1 MALAGLR
8 IAQTLRHDS
17 KVGEEDDQLRAL
29 VDAAGE
35 GDNVAVRELV
45 RRTQPAIW
53 RLCNVLG
60 SPGEEDDL
68 VQDTYLRA
76 FRSLPTYRGEAPITA
91 WLLSIARRVCADH
104 VRSRVRDRR
113 LAGVLAQ
120 RVEDQWVA
128 APGNPTLDLLKMID
142 PDRREAFVL
151 TQVAGLSYDEA
162 AVVLDCPIG
171 TIRSRVA
178 RARADLLDEVR
189 AAEAS

>member
-1 MALAGLR
+1 M
-8 IAQTLRHDS
+8 
-17 KVGEEDDQLRAL
+17 GEVSVHMRAL
-29 VDAAGE
+29 VDAARE
-35 GDNVAVRELV
+35 GDDVAVRELV

-104 VRSRVRDRR
+104 VRHRVRERR
-113 LAGVLAQ
+113 LVGALAQ
-120 RVEDQWVA
+120 GTDDEWVA
-128 APGNPTLDLLKMID
+128 APGNPTMDLLDAID

-162 AVVLDCPIG
+162 AVVLDCPVG

-178 RARADLLDEVR
+178 RARADLLTEVC

>member
-1 MALAGLR
+1 M
-8 IAQTLRHDS
+8 
-17 KVGEEDDQLRAL
+17 GEMDDHLRAL
-29 VDAAGE
+29 VDAARE

-45 RRTQPAIW
+45 RHTQPVIW

-76 FRSLPTYRGEAPITA
+76 FRSLPTYRGDAPITA

-104 VRSRVRDRR
+104 VRVRVRARR
-113 LAGVLAQ
+113 VVDALTESADE
-120 RVEDQWVA
+120 RWEA
-128 APGNPTLDLLKMID
+128 APGNPTFDLLDAID

-162 AVVLDCPIG
+162 AVVLDCPVG

-178 RARADLLDEVR
+178 RARADLVAEVQ